1 MTKLAKWLLACLMLG
16 GSLCAQGAPTAVN
29 ILAGLVRCPTITPAI
44 LMWTGTG
51 FTCATL
57 GQGLVLQNGTLV
69 LNIPQTASTP
79 TWQAETVALT
89 SLATGATSTPY
100 TPLKT
105 PVTGVVLWWYNSTN
119 IFMAASG
126 AMVYTGAPL
135 TFTLPT
141 GWTSTDTIVISYQS
155 Q

>member
-1 MTKLAKWLLACLMLG
+1 MTKWLLAFIMLG
-16 GSLCAQGAPTAVN
+16 GSLCAQGASTAVN
-29 ILAGLVRCPTITPAI
+29 ILAGLARCPTITPAV

-57 GQGLVLQNGTLV
+57 GPGLVLQNGTLI
-69 LNIPQTASTP
+69 LSISQTAPTP
-79 TWQAETVALT
+79 TWQAETVTLLSVT
-89 SLATGATSTPY
+89 PGATSTPY

-119 IFMAASG
+119 IFLTASG
-126 AMVYTGAPL
+126 AMAYTGAPI